1 MIQFKRGGTA
11 NWYLNK
17 EPLADGQPGYD
28 KDKKK
33 IKIGDQGKSWAQ
45 LPYASGLSSEEILSS
60 EKDAKDRRAAA
71 MLINPLMAIFDSPAK
86 FTYGTESPDENT
98 IGEVYLQYYDA
109 EPEVDYIVSTAVN
122 KGWTYQ
128 KWKSGRARCWGTFNF
143 KTSVQTPLGS
153 ALYQNSNTMQKIS
166 YPFTFKEIPSETATV
181 QSPGG
186 LVWLAST
193 KELNSKSTSAI
204 YSIISPD
211 KQNNNVIYKISL
223 QVEGEWR

>member
-28 KDKKK
+28 KDKNK

-109 EPEVDYIVSTAVN
+109 EPEVDYIVETGISGIW
-122 KGWTYQ
+122 KYY
-128 KWKSGRARCWGTFNF
+128 KYKSGFARCFGTFDF
-143 KTSVQTPLGS
+143 ETSIQS
-153 ALYQNSNTMQKIS
+153 AVGYFYKNSTNMYNIE
-166 YPFTFKEIPSETATV
+166 YPFEFKEVPSENV
-181 QSPGG
+181 SIQSPGG
-186 LVWLAST
+186 LVWIAAT
-193 KELNSKSTSAI
+193 NGINTEQKSAAYCI
-204 YSIISPD
+204 VSPD
-211 KQNNNVIYKISL
+211 KQNNAIYKISL
-223 QVEGEWR
+223 AVEGYWR